1 MGELNADRWNDWRRA
16 FWRALEEKV
25 FVVPSSDRLFNLYRD
40 SAAGLDVEAAAEIR
54 RANLAAYLDH
64 FDVRPPWLIVAEAP
78 GPWGCRFT
86 GVPITSESQL
96 ADPDFPV
103 GGEATSADRVKPM
116 REYSAGIF
124 WRTLADIF
132 PNFLVWNT
140 VPLHP
145 HKTNEPLT
153 IRTPTKSET
162 RTGSESLAEL
172 YKVLRPDRTFAVG
185 RKAEA
190 ALPEIGADCE
200 YVRHPSQ
207 GGARI
212 FADTMRAAVNANPQL
227 IVRPRWEEVK

>member
-1 MGELNADRWNDWRRA
+1 MDVLNANRWCDWRQA

-25 FVVPSSDRLFNLYRD
+25 FAVPSSDRLFNLYRD
-40 SAAGLDVEAAAEIR
+40 SHAGVDVVGAAEIR
-54 RANLAAYLDH
+54 RENLAAYLDH
-64 FDVRPPWLIVAEAP
+64 FDVRPTWLIVAEAP

-103 GGEATSADRVKPM
+103 AGTATSADRVKPM

-132 PNFLVWNT
+132 PNFMVWNT

-145 HKTNEPLT
+145 HKANEPLT

-162 RTGSESLAEL
+162 TAGSESLAEL

-190 ALPEIGADCE
+190 ALIEIGADSQ

-212 FADTMRAAVNANPQL
+212 FADTMRAAVDANPRL
-227 IVRPRWEEVK
+227 IVRPPWEEAK